1 MQRKQKNLKIMKER
15 AFLTVDFLYRPTE
28 YELQLSVLYVI
39 KNLKTGAT
47 APLLHNIV
55 GSAVKTDFFEIGHI
69 TYLLIDNGCLKEIS
83 FDGDTVYTITD
94 TGITNI
100 NYFYKSIPYSVRE
113 KLLDAVDEVNKRVKF
128 ESEIKADIL
137 PISERVFMA
146 KCEINE
152 NGEPLLDIALN
163 VGNRETAKKCAAYFK
178 EHYEEIYQKIL
189 EIMCGKLE

>member
-1 MQRKQKNLKIMKER
+1 MKER
-15 AFLTVDFLYRPTE
+15 TFFTVDFLYRPTE
-28 YELQLSVLYVI
+28 YELELSVLYVI

-55 GSAVKTDFFEIGHI
+55 GSAVKTNFFEIGHI
-69 TYLLIDNGCLKEIS
+69 TYLLIDNGSLKEIS

-94 TGITNI
+94 TGVTNI

-152 NGEPLLDIALN
+152 NGERLLDLALN
-163 VGNRETAKKCAAYFK
+163 VGSREMAKKCAAYFK
-178 EHYEEIYQKIL
+178 ENYEEIYQKIL
-189 EIMCGKLE
+189 EIMCSKLE